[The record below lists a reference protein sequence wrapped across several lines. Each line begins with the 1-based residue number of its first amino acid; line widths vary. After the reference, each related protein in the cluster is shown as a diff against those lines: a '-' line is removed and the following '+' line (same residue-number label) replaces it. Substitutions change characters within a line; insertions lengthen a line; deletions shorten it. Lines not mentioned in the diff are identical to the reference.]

1 MLSLLIWKWRDEAA
15 LLDHFELT
23 NLSIYLQK
31 RVARPPC
38 ALGIGGW
45 ATGWQL
51 WPREEQETS
60 QPSRTLLRARH
71 LTCLI
76 SLHTNTP
83 RGTCNS
89 CPPFTVGTLKPK
101 VVNSL
106 PKITQFLRSEAR
118 EDQPHPECS
127 AGAGGRVG
135 SERDPYRDKQG
146 NRVRGKRGLWQAS
159 CFTIQ
164 FVTRCGQRVTWH
176 TFKGHYPHTGPCGWR
191 ALQVSNMAAP
201 DPGPVRG
208 TAFIPPSPNL
218 LTLLSSH
225 CWKQIQPKF
234 EVEVEGGS
242 RN

>member
-146 NRVRGKRGLWQAS
+146 NRVRGKRVYDKLHVSQSSLWHAAARELHGTPSRDIIHTQGHVVGAL
-159 CFTIQ
+159 C
-164 FVTRCGQRVTWH
+164 RYPTWR
-176 TFKGHYPHTGPCGWR
+176 PR
-191 ALQVSNMAAP
+191 
-201 DPGPVRG
+201 
-208 TAFIPPSPNL
+208 
-218 LTLLSSH
+218 TLV
-225 CWKQIQPKF
+225 Q
-234 EVEVEGGS
+234 
-242 RN
+242 